1 MTGSRAGWNTE
12 YVNLA
17 PLGLQNRHSKIFNT
31 IVLFV
36 DQKKHLKTKVNQLLR
51 RASTTS
57 AVPEAKRVNGLEKV
71 SLPTLRLQQA
81 LRSHPPND
89 DFIRTPP
96 AGRRREEEREQG
108 RFVPPMVRGEELPTK
123 RTRSSQ
129 PELTVGQ
136 WRSVHKGF

>member
-17 PLGLQNRHSKIFNT
+17 PLGFQNRHSKIFNT

-57 AVPEAKRVNGLEKV
+57 AVPEAKRMNGLEMV

-89 DFIRTPP
+89 DFIRTPQQEED
-96 AGRRREEEREQG
+96 AKKSMSKTDSFRRWSEVKSRLPNGQG
-108 RFVPPMVRGEELPTK
+108 AAS
-123 RTRSSQ
+123 RS
-129 PELTVGQ
+129 
-136 WRSVHKGF
+136 